1 MGDLAQPDSA
11 HQVLSA
17 AVSSGSKRQTPVL
30 LNIFLGECFGE
41 GFLGE
46 GGVKVCGPAGRAEY
60 GNMLPLSRT
69 ALLRIGRRM
78 EAITS
83 ASS

>member
-11 HQVLSA
+11 HQALSA

-41 GFLGE
+41 GFLG